1 MRQDALANAAI
12 FILDEFLAGQNLNAI
27 LSRWAKSNRY
37 AGSSDREAIR
47 NIVFDILRVKKTFT
61 FILRKEKQLTN
72 GRALVFLYAVLHSMP
87 LNDIF
92 TGQKYGPDKLNVYE
106 KEFFEIAKKNND
118 RGFELVD
125 NIPDFLIAEF
135 KRSLR
140 SKFNNV
146 MRLLEKRAPVSIRV
160 NSLKS
165 DMSSILE
172 VLSLEGIDG
181 KISQKVRY
189 GIEIVG
195 NPRRLTQIQIFKD
208 GYFEVQDLHSQ
219 KIIEGLP
226 INEDTN
232 ILDYC
237 AGAGGK
243 ILGIACLLKGNG
255 RFFVHDIDK
264 NKLIEADLRAERAG
278 IKLKRFNSDN
288 MQMHHNSFEYIL
300 ADVPCSGSGAWRRNP
315 QQKWRITPDS
325 LKEILNRQITILNEV
340 KDLVK
345 KSGFLFY
352 ITCSFLKIENEDVVD
367 KFLIQNKNFSL
378 SNKKNIFIDAHGDGF
393 FCAAL
398 QKKN

>member
-1 MRQDALANAAI
+1 MRRDSRASAAI

-160 NSLKS
+160 NTLKS

-172 VLSLEGIDG
+172 VLSLEGIEG

>member
-118 RGFELVD
+118 RCFELVD

>member
-160 NSLKS
+160 NTLKS

-172 VLSLEGIDG
+172 VLSLEGIEG